1 MELKIAR
8 TELNGT
14 YKAISLESIEAEV
27 KKSGQKIYYFDRENS
42 HKDLIALIEHFEDKG
57 LSAYLRTVK
66 YGLDDSEYMYEVHI
80 L

>member
-8 TELNGT
+8 KELNTTPKG
-14 YKAISLESIEAEV
+14 ISLENIESEV

-42 HKDLIALIEHFEDKG
+42 HKDLIALIEHFETKG
-57 LSAYLRTVK
+57 MSAYLRTVK
-66 YGLDDSEYMYEVHI
+66 YGLDESEYMYEVHI